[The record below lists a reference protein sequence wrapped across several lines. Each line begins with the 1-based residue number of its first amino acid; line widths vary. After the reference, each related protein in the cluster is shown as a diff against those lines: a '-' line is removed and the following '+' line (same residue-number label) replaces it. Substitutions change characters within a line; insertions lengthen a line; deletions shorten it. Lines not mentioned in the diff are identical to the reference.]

1 MFLKNHIHDTALNY
15 INMSSANIFP
25 HFSNLQLPA
34 ENQERNQEKIGK
46 IQERKQEKWTQKKF
60 KTFYY

>member
-1 MFLKNHIHDTALNY
+1 
-15 INMSSANIFP
+15 MSSANIFP
-25 HFSNLQLPA
+25 RFSNLQLPA

-46 IQERKQEKWTQKKF
+46 IQERKQEKWTQKKY